1 VTEIVNAYTF
11 YAHLLDL
18 ECYVMSACSTLCIVY
33 DDSGLPYVKGVPC
46 GFVHKVKGAA
56 LTLLTAPQAV
66 STSTT
71 ISCRRLRAFQ
81 GRRKW
86 SSWQYL
92 DISTEQCSASRIP
105 YIILWKRHPLI

>member
-18 ECYVMSACSTLCIVY
+18 VCYVMMSYSTLGIVY
-33 DDSGLPYVKGVPC
+33 DDSELLHVKGVPC

-56 LTLLTAPQAV
+56 LTLLAGPQAA

-71 ISCRRLRAFQ
+71 ISCRA
-81 GRRKW
+81 
-86 SSWQYL
+86 
-92 DISTEQCSASRIP
+92 TT
-105 YIILWKRHPLI
+105 HV